1 MHNSELLKVVDLRK
15 YFPATRTLFG
25 RVKNFVKAVDDVSF
39 TLNKGES
46 LGIVGE
52 SGSGKTTLA
61 RLILR
66 LVEPT
71 SGEIYF
77 DGVNILSL
85 QPDQM
90 RKIRPKMQMV
100 FQDPMASLN
109 PRKRVRQT
117 LKQVYKLHTDLSDDE
132 IQKRMTELL
141 EKVGLS
147 PPELF
152 LERYPH
158 ELSGGQRQRICIA
171 RAIALK
177 PLLLIADEPVSA
189 LDVSIRGQI
198 INLLLDIKK
207 QFPQMAYI
215 VISHDIAL
223 IKAMCQKTLV
233 MYAGKAV
240 EYGRTEDIIRKPL
253 HPYTS
258 MLLSAVPIPDP
269 ELAKTRN
276 RVAITG
282 ETPSLINPPS
292 GCRFNPRCPYVME
305 KCKQNPPPY
314 ITTGDRKVSCFLY
327 EQQQS

>member
-1 MHNSELLKVVDLRK
+1 MHNSELLKVVNLRK

-223 IKAMCQKTLV
+223 IKA
-233 MYAGKAV
+233 
-240 EYGRTEDIIRKPL
+240 
-253 HPYTS
+253 
-258 MLLSAVPIPDP
+258 
-269 ELAKTRN
+269 
-276 RVAITG
+276 
-282 ETPSLINPPS
+282 
-292 GCRFNPRCPYVME
+292 
-305 KCKQNPPPY
+305 
-314 ITTGDRKVSCFLY
+314 
-327 EQQQS
+327 